1 MLIKN
6 INGQYSSED
15 KEFRKA
21 VKEIFQQ
28 NSPLDFV
35 GKYEANNKNIQ
46 SFKAE
51 YINKKRGRKTKKIII
66 II

>member
-51 YINKKRGRKTKKIII
+51 YINKKRGEKLRR
-66 II
+66 